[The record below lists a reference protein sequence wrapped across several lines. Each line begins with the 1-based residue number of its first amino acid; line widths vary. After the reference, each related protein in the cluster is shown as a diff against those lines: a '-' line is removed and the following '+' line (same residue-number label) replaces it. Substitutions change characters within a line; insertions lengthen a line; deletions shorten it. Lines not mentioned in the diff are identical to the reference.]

1 MAVTLEQVRRLLL
14 PDEPNYIVAARLG
27 AQALP
32 HLRTLVN
39 SKDQMLASKAAYL
52 ATLIDH
58 EGAAAV
64 LGDAAKSSSAV
75 VRVAAASGARN
86 VRHPSVSGVVSRLL
100 NDKDTGVRKMAI
112 KAAADSTNSALLA
125 QLGQI
130 VNKDSSPANRALAS
144 HVLSKSKGGGGRIA

>member
-1 MAVTLEQVRRLLL
+1 MAVTLEQVRRLLM
-14 PDEPNYIVAARLG
+14 PDEPNYIVAAKLG
-27 AQALP
+27 PQSLP

-58 EGAAAV
+58 EGAVAV
-64 LGDAAKSSSAV
+64 LGDAAKSPSAV

-86 VRHPSVSGVVSRLL
+86 VRHPSASGVVSRLL

-125 QLGQI
+125 QLGKI
-130 VNKDSSPANRALAS
+130 VGNDPSSANRALAS
-144 HVLSKSKGGGGRIA
+144 HAISKAKGGGRIA